1 MNKTARNA
9 EYIKQY
15 NRKKILSLLSR
26 ESLSRAELARR
37 TGLTRSAISIITDEL
52 LGYQILME
60 HEAVA
65 QKRAQSGS
73 PVLKPGSFLFGRNL
87 SEPPKLP
94 DRSGGYLR
102 KMPGNPDRAHISR
115 RTGAGGS

>member
-65 QKRAQSGS
+65 QKRGRS
-73 PVLKPGSFLFGRNL
+73 PAPLKPGSFLFGRNL
-87 SEPPKLP
+87 SEPPTLP

>member
-65 QKRAQSGS
+65 QKRGRS
-73 PVLKPGSFLFGRNL
+73 PAPLSLNPVSYTHLDVYKRQTLGRAKRNEFAFCRHYRIL
-87 SEPPKLP
+87 EVRGIW
-94 DRSGGYLR
+94 DFY
-102 KMPGNPDRAHISR
+102 I
-115 RTGAGGS
+115 